1 MSFSFNT
8 EHGQPWWSCINK
20 KYIYKQ
26 VIRGDEQELKTE
38 SKDAFL
44 IFFQFKS

>member
-1 MSFSFNT
+1 MGSPD
-8 EHGQPWWSCINK
+8 GPVLIK

>member
-1 MSFSFNT
+1 MGSPDGPVLIKN
-8 EHGQPWWSCINK
+8 
-20 KYIYKQ
+20 IYKQ